1 MPCAFLQRQLNEAHS
16 PDAPFWNCPA
26 FRVSMRSFFRC
37 SCEVPAGSDDA
48 VDMLK
53 LWVAFS
59 NMRQG
64 NTVLRLAAWLRFSQT
79 AVDGW
84 PTWLEPFF
92 WGQRKHGHAAHRQGA
107 CSSHSCGESPRALG
121 QRVPLGDQQ
130 AWVQELTAKLFAEVW
145 FLSTGHLQQ
154 QSYAMSVFSNA
165 N

>member
-1 MPCAFLQRQLNEAHS
+1 MSTCSLLLQMG
-16 PDAPFWNCPA
+16 CKG
-26 FRVSMRSFFRC
+26 
-37 SCEVPAGSDDA
+37 PAGSDDA
-48 VDMLK
+48 VHMLK
-53 LWVAFS
+53 LWVTAS

-64 NTVLRLAAWLRFSQT
+64 KMVLWTGSMAALQSDWG
-79 AVDGW
+79 GW
-84 PTWLEPFF
+84 PTWLEQFF

-154 QSYAMSVFSNA
+154 QSYAMSVFATPTERGSLS
-165 N
+165 